1 MYTFNTSKGLFR
13 WTGAKIC
20 RRMPAYEIKSSYVGI
35 RCAYVVVWQRHKRD
49 FRALPADGAIMKNAK
64 MSSVEN
70 RVCVGLFKFKINYLN
85 RRLVRRQ
92 VSRRLIWINR
102 PSNKM
107 YVTCAHMSDPVKPLS
122 YRSRPQSHVQ
132 TIRVRMRHWVT
143 RRSTRIQAVWH
154 SDNIFTK
161 FEGLW
166 STLVICIR
174 RQT

>member
-1 MYTFNTSKGLFR
+1 MICSRSSVDDALKVRKWSRQLLKQTIMMYMFDML
-13 WTGAKIC
+13 ILD
-20 RRMPAYEIKSSYVGI
+20 
-35 RCAYVVVWQRHKRD
+35 KRD

-64 MSSVEN
+64 MSSGEN

>member
-1 MYTFNTSKGLFR
+1 MICSRSIVDDALKVRKWSRQLLKQTMMYDML
-13 WTGAKIC
+13 ILD
-20 RRMPAYEIKSSYVGI
+20 
-35 RCAYVVVWQRHKRD
+35 KRD

-64 MSSVEN
+64 MSSGEN

-102 PSNKM
+102 PSNIM

-154 SDNIFTK
+154 SDSIFTN
-161 FEGLW
+161 FGWLQ
-166 STLVICIR
+166 STLKFVAD
-174 RQT
+174 

>member
-1 MYTFNTSKGLFR
+1 MICSRSSVDDALKVRKWSRQLLKQIMMYMFDML
-13 WTGAKIC
+13 ILD
-20 RRMPAYEIKSSYVGI
+20 
-35 RCAYVVVWQRHKRD
+35 KRD

-64 MSSVEN
+64 MSSGEN

>member
-1 MYTFNTSKGLFR
+1 MICSRSSVDDALKVRKWSRQLLKQTMMYDML
-13 WTGAKIC
+13 ILD
-20 RRMPAYEIKSSYVGI
+20 
-35 RCAYVVVWQRHKRD
+35 KRD

-64 MSSVEN
+64 MSSGEN

>member
-1 MYTFNTSKGLFR
+1 M
-13 WTGAKIC
+13 
-20 RRMPAYEIKSSYVGI
+20 KSSHLRNNGH
-35 RCAYVVVWQRHKRD
+35 VVNIGLYIVQSLPLTIMMYMFDMLILDKRD

-64 MSSVEN
+64 MSSGEN

-132 TIRVRMRHWVT
+132 TIRVRMRH
-143 RRSTRIQAVWH
+143 
-154 SDNIFTK
+154 
-161 FEGLW
+161 
-166 STLVICIR
+166 
-174 RQT
+174 